1 MSRTTKEALD
11 TAHNKVSYGI
21 GRQMGS
27 QLRGNDFKG
36 IDIELVMAGLA
47 DAYEGVED
55 LVGVEE
61 MSKAYTEIQAQ
72 IQKEV
77 AAEAQENLKVGQD
90 FLAQNKTKDGIQET
104 ESGLQYEV
112 LVEGKG
118 EIPEATSKVKTHYHG
133 TFIDGRIFDSSVE
146 RGEPA
151 TFPVNGVIRGWT
163 EALTM
168 MPVGS
173 KWKLYIPSDLA
184 YGSQG
189 ASGSIPPTLLLCLK
203 LSCLK
208 SFKRLT

>member
-21 GRQMGS
+21 GRQMGT
-27 QLRGNDFKG
+27 QLKGNDFKG

-61 MSKAYTEIQAQ
+61 MSKAYSEIQAQ

-77 AAEAQENLKVGQD
+77 AVEAEANLQIGKD
-90 FLAQNKTKDGIQET
+90 FLESNKSKGGIKVT

-112 LVEGKG
+112 IEEGKG
-118 EIPEATSKVKTHYHG
+118 EIPESTSRVKTHYHG
-133 TFIDGRIFDSSVE
+133 TFIDGNVFDSSVE

-173 KWKLYIPSDLA
+173 KWKLYIPSELA

-189 ASGSIPPTLLLCLK
+189 ASGAIPPNTALIFEIELLEIV
-203 LSCLK
+203 
-208 SFKRLT
+208 

>member
-21 GRQMGS
+21 GRQMGT

-36 IDIELVMAGLA
+36 INIELVMAGLA

-55 LVGVEE
+55 LVGMEE

-77 AAEAQENLKVGQD
+77 AAEAEANQKLGQD
-90 FLAQNKTKDGIQET
+90 FLEQNKSKEGIQVT

-112 LVEGKG
+112 LTEGKG
-118 EIPEATSKVKTHYHG
+118 EIPESTSRVKTHYHG
-133 TFIDGRIFDSSVE
+133 TFIDGRVFDSSVE

-151 TFPVNGVIRGWT
+151 TFPVNGVIKGWT

-189 ASGSIPPTLLLCLK
+189 ASGSIPPNTALVFEVELLEIV
-203 LSCLK
+203 
-208 SFKRLT
+208 

>member
-189 ASGSIPPTLLLCLK
+189 ASGSIPPNTTLVFEVELLEIV
-203 LSCLK
+203 
-208 SFKRLT
+208 

>member
-21 GRQMGS
+21 GRQMGT

-36 IDIELVMAGLA
+36 INIELVMAGLA

-55 LVGVEE
+55 LVGMEE

-77 AAEAQENLKVGQD
+77 AAEAEANQKLGQD
-90 FLAQNKTKDGIQET
+90 FLEQNKSKEGVQVT

-112 LVEGKG
+112 LTEGKG
-118 EIPEATSKVKTHYHG
+118 EIPESTSRVKTHYHG
-133 TFIDGRIFDSSVE
+133 TFIDGRVFDSSVE

-151 TFPVNGVIRGWT
+151 TFPVNGVIKGWT

-189 ASGSIPPTLLLCLK
+189 ASGSIPPNTALVFEVELLEIV
-203 LSCLK
+203 
-208 SFKRLT
+208 

>member
-133 TFIDGRIFDSSVE
+133 TFIDGRLFDSSVE

-189 ASGSIPPTLLLCLK
+189 ASGSIPPNTTLVFEVELLEIV
-203 LSCLK
+203 
-208 SFKRLT
+208 

>member
-21 GRQMGS
+21 GRQMGT

-77 AAEAQENLKVGQD
+77 AAEAQANLKLGQD
-90 FLAQNKTKDGIQET
+90 FLAQNKTKEGIQET

-189 ASGSIPPTLLLCLK
+189 ASGSIPPNTTLVFEVELLEIV
-203 LSCLK
+203 
-208 SFKRLT
+208 

>member
-133 TFIDGRIFDSSVE
+133 TFIDGRIIDSSVD

-189 ASGSIPPTLLLCLK
+189 ASGSIPPNTTLVFEVELLEIV
-203 LSCLK
+203 
-208 SFKRLT
+208 

>member
-21 GRQMGS
+21 GRQMGT

-36 IDIELVMAGLA
+36 INIELVMAGLA

-55 LVGVEE
+55 LVGMEE

-77 AAEAQENLKVGQD
+77 AAEAEANQKLGQD
-90 FLAQNKTKDGIQET
+90 FLEQNKSKEGVQVTD
-104 ESGLQYEV
+104 SGLQYEV
-112 LVEGKG
+112 LTEGKG
-118 EIPEATSKVKTHYHG
+118 EIPESTSRVKTHYHG
-133 TFIDGRIFDSSVE
+133 TFIDGRVFDSSVE

-151 TFPVNGVIRGWT
+151 TFPVNGVIKGWT

-189 ASGSIPPTLLLCLK
+189 ASGSIPPNTALVFEVELLEIV
-203 LSCLK
+203 
-208 SFKRLT
+208 

>member
-21 GRQMGS
+21 GRQMGT
-27 QLRGNDFKG
+27 QLKGNDFKG

-77 AAEAQENLKVGQD
+77 AAEAEANLQLGKD
-90 FLAQNKTKDGIQET
+90 FLENNKSKDGIKVT

-112 LVEGKG
+112 IAEGKG
-118 EIPEATSKVKTHYHG
+118 EIPEATSRVKTHYHG
-133 TFIDGRIFDSSVE
+133 TFIDGNVFDSSVE

-173 KWKLYIPSDLA
+173 KWKLYIPSELA

-189 ASGSIPPTLLLCLK
+189 ASGAIPPNTALIFEIELLEIV
-203 LSCLK
+203 
-208 SFKRLT
+208 

>member
-27 QLRGNDFKG
+27 QLKGNDFKG

-47 DAYEGVED
+47 DAYEGIED
-55 LVGVEE
+55 IVGVEE
-61 MSKAYTEIQAQ
+61 MSKAYGEIQAQ

-77 AAEAQENLKVGQD
+77 AAEAEANAQEGRN
-90 FLAQNKTKDGIQET
+90 FLEANKAKDGVKVT

-112 LVEGKG
+112 ITEGAG

-133 TFIDGRIFDSSVE
+133 TFIDGRVFDSSVE

-151 TFPVNGVIRGWT
+151 TFPVNGVISGWT

-173 KWKLYIPSDLA
+173 KWKLYLPSELA
-184 YGSQG
+184 YGAQG
-189 ASGSIPPTLLLCLK
+189 ASGSIPPHSTLVFEVELLEIV
-203 LSCLK
+203 
-208 SFKRLT
+208 

>member
-21 GRQMGS
+21 GRQMGT
-27 QLRGNDFKG
+27 QLKGNDFKG

-61 MSKAYTEIQAQ
+61 MSKAYSEIQAQ

-77 AAEAQENLKVGQD
+77 AVEAEANLQIGKD
-90 FLAQNKTKDGIQET
+90 FLESNKSKDGIKVT

-112 LVEGKG
+112 IEEGKG
-118 EIPEATSKVKTHYHG
+118 EIPESTSRVKTHYHG
-133 TFIDGRIFDSSVE
+133 TFIDGNVFDSSVE

-173 KWKLYIPSDLA
+173 KWKLYIPSELA

-189 ASGSIPPTLLLCLK
+189 ASGAIPPNTALIFEIELLEIV
-203 LSCLK
+203 
-208 SFKRLT
+208 

>member
-21 GRQMGS
+21 GRQMGT
-27 QLRGNDFKG
+27 QLSGNDFKG
-36 IDIELVMAGLA
+36 INIELVMAGLA

-55 LVGVEE
+55 LVGMEE

-77 AAEAQENLKVGQD
+77 AAEAEANQKLGQD
-90 FLAQNKTKDGIQET
+90 FLEQNKSKEGVQVTD
-104 ESGLQYEV
+104 SGLQYEV
-112 LVEGKG
+112 LTEGKG
-118 EIPEATSKVKTHYHG
+118 EIPESTSRVKTHYHG
-133 TFIDGRIFDSSVE
+133 TFIDGRVFDSSVE

-151 TFPVNGVIRGWT
+151 TFPVNGVIKGWT

-189 ASGSIPPTLLLCLK
+189 ASGSIPPNTALVFEVELLEIV
-203 LSCLK
+203 
-208 SFKRLT
+208 

>member
-21 GRQMGS
+21 GRQMGA

-36 IDIELVMAGLA
+36 INIELVMAGLA

-61 MSKAYTEIQAQ
+61 MSKAYGEIQAQ

-77 AAEAQENLKVGQD
+77 AAEAEANQKVGQD
-90 FLAQNKTKDGIQET
+90 FLEANKAKDGIQVT

-112 LVEGKG
+112 LTEGKG
-118 EIPEATSKVKTHYHG
+118 EIPETTSKVKTHYHG
-133 TFIDGRIFDSSVE
+133 TFIDGRVFDSSVE

-151 TFPVNGVIRGWT
+151 TFPVNGVISGWT

-189 ASGSIPPTLLLCLK
+189 ASGSIPPNTTLVFEVELLEIV
-203 LSCLK
+203 
-208 SFKRLT
+208 

>member
-1 MSRTTKEALD
+1 MSRTTKEALN
-11 TAHNKVSYGI
+11 TAHEKVSYGI

-27 QLRGNDFKG
+27 QLKGNDFKG
-36 IDIELVMAGLA
+36 INIELVMAGLA

-77 AAEAQENLKVGQD
+77 AAEAEANQKAGED
-90 FLAQNKTKDGIQET
+90 FLAANADREGINVT

-112 LVEGKG
+112 LTEGKG

-133 TFIDGRIFDSSVE
+133 TFTDGRMFDSSVE

-189 ASGSIPPTLLLCLK
+189 ASGSIPPNTALVFEVELLEIVE
-203 LSCLK
+203 
-208 SFKRLT
+208 

>member
-21 GRQMGS
+21 GRQMGA

-36 IDIELVMAGLA
+36 IDIELVMAGLG
-47 DAYEGVED
+47 DSYEGLED

-72 IQKEV
+72 IQQEV
-77 AAEAQENLKVGQD
+77 AAEAQANLKQGEE
-90 FLAQNKTKDGIQET
+90 FLAENKAKDGINTT

-118 EIPEATSKVKTHYHG
+118 DIPEASSRVKTHYHG
-133 TFIDGRIFDSSVE
+133 TFIDGRVFDSSVE

-173 KWKLYIPSDLA
+173 KWKLYVPSDLA

-189 ASGSIPPTLLLCLK
+189 ASGSIPPNTTLIFEVELIEIV
-203 LSCLK
+203 
-208 SFKRLT
+208 